1 MELIKWDSLKE
12 DASINESLSTMGHNA
27 MNALSATLDLNSY
40 RRADK
45 ASQSIVERKRKVFNS
60 YYSFTPDL
68 KNKIVQWCKSTKGA
82 VCGSKSGLN
91 NLLHKYI
98 DVLKIGNEKNGG
110 FFIRLVK
117 TMASDI
123 SSNSSYNSFTNM
135 TLPYIIDSGDG
146 KGYLLAIT
154 FDSNDIK
161 EIKVYCKSEGKDSFE
176 DLPQFRSINS
186 VEYKKK

>member
-1 MELIKWDSLKE
+1 MLD
-12 DASINESLSTMGHNA
+12 ESLSMMGHNV
-27 MNALSATLDLNSY
+27 MNALSTTFDMDSY

-45 ASQSIVERKRKVFNS
+45 ASQSIVERKRKIFNS

-68 KNKIVQWCKSTKGA
+68 KSKIVQWCRSTRGA
-82 VCGSKSGLN
+82 VCASKSGLN

-98 DVLKIGNEKNGG
+98 DILKIGNKENGG

-123 SSNSSYNSFTNM
+123 SSKSSYNSFTNM

-154 FDSNDIK
+154 FDSDDIK
-161 EIKVYCKSEGKDSFE
+161 EIKVYCKSEGKDTFE
-176 DLPQFRSINS
+176 DLPQFRSVNS